1 MIRRTVSTWLRFVMA
16 STLASASLWGKV
28 PLERAQVTISVYNEA
43 GVPGDVLTQGE
54 KEALRVFW
62 KAGIEVKWLNCNV
75 PAATEEE
82 SGMCRKAV
90 SLGHFHL
97 RVVREAAGL
106 KRETMGIAFVAEDG
120 SGCYADLFYEPMK
133 ELHNSDGTNLAS
145 LLGHVAA
152 HEVGHLLLGAN
163 SHGVA
168 GIMHARWTSEE
179 LENTRRGRLVFAD
192 KESRK
197 MKERLLTS
205 RRLSNQDSPAT
216 ASDCRTSR
224 RFSGR
229 NAR

>member
-1 MIRRTVSTWLRFVMA
+1 MA

-54 KEALRVFW
+54 NEASRVFW

-75 PAATEEE
+75 PAANEEE
-82 SGMCRKAV
+82 SRMCREAV
-90 SLGHFHL
+90 SLGHFHF
-97 RVVREAAGL
+97 RIVRESPGL
-106 KRETMGIAFVAEDG
+106 KTETMGIAFVAEDG
-120 SGCYADLFYEPMK
+120 SGAYAGLFYEPMK

-197 MKERLLTS
+197 MKESLLTA
-205 RRLSNQDSPAT
+205 RRHSNQDSPAT

-224 RFSGR
+224 QLSDR